1 MFNQKE
7 YNANYHK
14 TKCKQIKLLLNNEKD
29 KDVIE
34 FLESKTNVNGFL
46 KALIRKEIEQQKKE

>member
-14 TKCKQIKLLLNNEKD
+14 TKCKQIKLLLNIEKD

-46 KALIRKEIEQQKKE
+46 KALIRKEIEHEKKE